1 MAITLG
7 MQLAREPVL
16 AALLV
21 ARLSTLLVVLL
32 GAGLLFGGMHGVAPR
47 GVTRHRGSAE
57 RGPSAPQF
65 GER

>member
-7 MQLAREPVL
+7 MQLAPEPVL

-47 GVTRHRGSAE
+47 GG
-57 RGPSAPQF
+57 
-65 GER
+65 

>member
-32 GAGLLFGGMHGVAPR
+32 GAGLLFGGTHGVAPR
-47 GVTRHRGSAE
+47 GGDA
-57 RGPSAPQF
+57 PSRVRRAGAF
-65 GER
+65 RSSIR